1 MFQNQTFTSRYFDG
15 VSAVPEEGT
24 VLIHG
29 QTIDFSSAETA
40 HKLNISQFAE
50 FTLTHKGCK
59 LVLRPDEVK
68 ESPVLEIIC
77 SKVEAK
83 LLESIWIQSK
93 KNQSHAHAFF
103 YSIREM
109 NPIVLGTLSI
119 VIVAVI
125 GFFYFKGLELVTN
138 LIPVSMDKSLGE
150 SVQMKM
156 DAQFQ
161 ECNTKAT
168 ERFFSEALKK
178 IAPKGSPHQFKVSVI
193 GSTIPNAFALSNGK
207 IYFFSGLLNDAKSQE
222 EVIGVLAHEVAHI
235 EKRHHM
241 RNLVK
246 AGGTS
251 LAISLVVG
259 PGLGNMEFLETFTEL
274 GSTILVLKFS
284 RDFETEAD
292 VTSIEYLRNQN
303 LSPSGLL
310 TFFQRMQELEKEIA
324 ESEKNP
330 SDANA
335 KDDQVITKSLTDFLS
350 THPAT
355 DERMKTLATLIESGK
370 KGTIKK
376 VVSDKTWKEVQS
388 VCLEFKNSDSK

>member
-29 QTIDFSSAETA
+29 QTIDFSTGDTA
-40 HKLNISQFAE
+40 HKLGISQFTE

-59 LVLRPDEVK
+59 LVLLPDEVK
-68 ESPVLEIIC
+68 ESPVLEIFC
-77 SKVEAK
+77 SKEDAK
-83 LLESIWIQSK
+83 KIESIWIQTK
-93 KNQSHAHAFF
+93 KSQSHAHAFF

-109 NPIVLGTLSI
+109 NPFVLGVLSV

-125 GFFYFKGLELVTN
+125 GFFYFKGLELITN
-138 LIPVSMDKSLGE
+138 FIPVSLDKSLGE
-150 SVQMKM
+150 SVQLKM
-156 DAQFQ
+156 DAQF
-161 ECNTKAT
+161 EACNTKAT
-168 ERFFSEALKK
+168 DKFFSEALKK
-178 IAPKGSPHQFKVSVI
+178 VVPKGSPHQFKVSVI
-193 GSTIPNAFALSNGK
+193 GSAIPNAFALSNGK

-222 EVIGVLAHEVAHI
+222 EVIGVLAHEIAHV

-251 LAISLVVG
+251 LAISLIVG

-292 VTSIEYLRNQN
+292 ITSIEYLKNQN
-303 LSPSGLL
+303 LSTSGLL
-310 TFFQRMQELEKEIA
+310 TFFKRMQELEKGITK
-324 ESEKNP
+324 SEDNP

-335 KDDQVITKSLTDFLS
+335 KDDEVVTKSLTDFLS

-355 DERMKTLATLIESGK
+355 DERMKTLESLIQSSK
-370 KGTIKK
+370 KGSVKK
-376 VVSDKTWKEVQS
+376 IVSDSTWKEVQS
-388 VCLEFKNSDSK
+388 VCLDFKNSDSK

>member
-29 QTIDFSSAETA
+29 QTLEFSSGDTN
-40 HKLNISQFAE
+40 HKLVLSQFTE
-50 FTLTHKGCK
+50 LTLTHKGCK
-59 LVLRPDEVK
+59 LVLLPDEVK
-68 ESPVLEIIC
+68 ESPVLEIYC
-77 SKVEAK
+77 SKQEGK
-83 LLESIWIQSK
+83 QLESLWIQTK
-93 KNQSHAHAFF
+93 KSQSHSHAFF

-109 NPIVLGTLSI
+109 NPIVLGILSI
-119 VIVAVI
+119 LIVSII

-138 LIPVSMDKSLGE
+138 FIPLSADKSLGE
-150 SVQMKM
+150 SVQLKM
-156 DAQFQ
+156 DAQF
-161 ECNTKAT
+161 EACNTKAT
-168 ERFFSEALKK
+168 DRFFAEALKK
-178 IAPKGSPHQFKVSVI
+178 VVPKGSHHEFSVSVI
-193 GSTIPNAFALSNGK
+193 ASTIPNAFALSNGK

-222 EVIGVLAHEVAHI
+222 EVIGVLAHEIAHV

-251 LAISLVVG
+251 LAISLVIG
-259 PGLGNMEFLETFTEL
+259 PGLGNMEFLETFTEI

-292 VTSIEYLRNQN
+292 ITSIEYLKNQN
-303 LSPSGLL
+303 ISTSGLL
-310 TFFQRMQELEKEIA
+310 TFFQRMQELEKEMTKSEENPK
-324 ESEKNP
+324 ES
-330 SDANA
+330 NA
-335 KDDQVITKSLTDFLS
+335 KDDQVVTKSITDFLS

-355 DERMKTLATLIESGK
+355 EERMKTLESLIRTGK

-376 VVSDKTWKEVQS
+376 VVSDNTWKEVQS
-388 VCLEFKNSDSK
+388 VCLDFKKSDSK